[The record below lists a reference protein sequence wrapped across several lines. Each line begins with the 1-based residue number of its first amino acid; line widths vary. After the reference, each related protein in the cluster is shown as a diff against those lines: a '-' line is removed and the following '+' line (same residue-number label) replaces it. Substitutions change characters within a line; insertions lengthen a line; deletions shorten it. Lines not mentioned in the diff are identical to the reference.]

1 MGFPTAS
8 LAACDNTE
16 STLDVMLISPIS
28 NGVARRY
35 LLGRQG
41 LWPGRRWAGKDGAAQ
56 ALRSIECVQM
66 DPLNVIA
73 RSHDL
78 ALWARVL
85 DYQPEHLNSLLY
97 FDREFFDYGGNL
109 RIYPMSELPYWRVTM
124 HRKGKEG
131 RWADFAKKHRTLL
144 KEVKGELQARGPLG
158 NRDFIGQSRVN
169 SYRGRRD
176 SALALYYLWLIGE
189 VMVHHRVG
197 FERFY
202 DFRGNVAPVSVNHP
216 ATIKEAEHFFA
227 RKVFACRGLCSAK
240 DWASSMSFFTE
251 RKFNST
257 EAQRWLNRM
266 MATEEVVRTTVA
278 GATDSYYLLA
288 KDAPLLAAV
297 QDGQVPDAWQPL
309 ATTTQDEIVFLAPL
323 ESVIRAKW
331 LFGFEYLWEVYPN
344 VA

>member
-1 MGFPTAS
+1 
-8 LAACDNTE
+8 
-16 STLDVMLISPIS
+16 
-28 NGVARRY
+28 
-35 LLGRQG
+35 
-41 LWPGRRWAGKDGAAQ
+41 
-56 ALRSIECVQM
+56 
-66 DPLNVIA
+66 
-73 RSHDL
+73 
-78 ALWARVL
+78 
-85 DYQPEHLNSLLY
+85 
-97 FDREFFDYGGNL
+97 
-109 RIYPMSELPYWRVTM
+109 MSELPYWRVTM

-131 RWADFAKKHRTLL
+131 RWADFAKKHRALL
-144 KEVKGELQARGPLG
+144 KEVKGELQARGQLG

-331 LFGFEYLWEVYPN
+331 LFGFEYLWEVYKPAAKRRWGYYTLPILYGDQL
-344 VA
+344 VARLDPKIDRESETLVIKGFWLENEQIAKDTDFADALARGLTRLAKFVKATNIDTAVIKPAKLSKHLQTNMKEFMRRKVKSGRG